1 MNLEQK
7 IGQLLMVGFD
17 GLTPSRKIKE
27 LITKY
32 HIGGVILFERNI
44 KSPLQIAK
52 LCRELQSISPE
63 TPLFIAIDQEGGRG
77 FSRLKEPFTRFPG
90 NKALGH
96 CFLKTKSIK
105 LAYKF
110 GEITA
115 KELSAVG
122 INFNL
127 APVLDVNTNPKNPI
141 IGKRAFGDDP
151 HLVSELGLAV
161 IAGLQDNK
169 VIACGKHFP
178 GHGDTTTN
186 SHKELPIVDHSLERL
201 RKIELRPFAHTIK
214 NGLKAVM
221 SAHVLYSQL
230 DDKFPAT
237 LSGKIIDGLLR
248 EELGFKGLVI
258 TDDLEMGAIANSF
271 EIEETAVKAVKAGID
286 ILLISHHPDK
296 QKRAIEAIA
305 TAVGK
310 GEISEERIDLSWEW
324 IIALKKDL
332 LYPYEPPEAERIKQI
347 IGDPE
352 HREVAREIKR
362 YSKPR

>member
-1 MNLEQK
+1 MNIKQK

-17 GLTPSRKIKE
+17 GLSPSREIRE

-32 HIGGVILFERNI
+32 HVGGVILFERNI
-44 KSPLQIAK
+44 KSPLQIAE

-63 TPLFIAIDQEGGRG
+63 VPLFIAIDQEGGKG
-77 FSRLKEPFTRFPG
+77 FSRLKKPFTRFPG
-90 NKALGH
+90 NHALGN
-96 CFLKTKSIK
+96 CFQKTKSIK

-141 IGKRAFGDDP
+141 IGKRAFGDEP

-178 GHGDTTTN
+178 GHGDTDTD
-186 SHKELPIVDHSLERL
+186 SHKELPIIDHNLERL
-201 RKIELRPFAHTIK
+201 RKIELRPFQHAIK
-214 NGLKAVM
+214 NGLKAIM
-221 SAHVLYSQL
+221 TAHILYRKL
-230 DDKFPAT
+230 DDKLPAT

-248 EELGFKGLVI
+248 DELGFKGLAM

-286 ILLISHHPDK
+286 ILLISHDPDK
-296 QKRAIEAIA
+296 QKRAFEAIA
-305 TAVGK
+305 AAVEK
-310 GEISEERIDLSWEW
+310 GEISEERLDLSWEW
-324 IIALKKDL
+324 IITLKKSL
-332 LYPYEPPEAERIKQI
+332 LPSLEPPEAERIEQVL
-347 IGDPE
+347 GDPE
-352 HREVAREIKR
+352 HREVAKEVER
-362 YSKPR
+362 YSKA

>member
-7 IGQLLMVGFD
+7 IGQLLMVGFK
-17 GLTPSRKIKE
+17 GLSPSREIKE

-44 KSPLQIAK
+44 KSPLQIAE
-52 LCRELQSISPE
+52 LCQELQSLSPE
-63 TPLFIAIDQEGGRG
+63 TPLFIAIDQEGGKN
-77 FSRLKEPFTRFPG
+77 FSRLKNPFTRFPG
-90 NKALGH
+90 NRGLGQ
-96 CFLKTKSIK
+96 CFLETKSIK
-105 LAYKF
+105 LAYQF

-141 IGKRAFGDDP
+141 IGKRAFGEDP

-178 GHGDTTTN
+178 GHGDTIVD
-186 SHKELPIVDHSLERL
+186 SHKELPIIDHDLERL
-201 RKIELRPFAHTIK
+201 RKVELRPFEHAIK
-214 NGLKAVM
+214 NGLKTVM
-221 SAHVLYSQL
+221 TAHVLYSKL

-237 LSGKIIDGLLR
+237 LSRRIIDGLLR
-248 EELGFKGLVI
+248 EELGFKGLVL

-271 EIEETAVKAVKAGID
+271 EIGEATAKAVKAGIN

-296 QKRAIEAIA
+296 QKRAFEAIA
-305 TAVGK
+305 TAVKK
-310 GEISEERIDLSWEW
+310 GEISQEMIDFSWKWIIDL
-324 IIALKKDL
+324 KKSFL
-332 LYPYEPPEAERIKQI
+332 CPSPPPEAERIKQI
-347 IGDPE
+347 VGAPE
-352 HREVAREIKR
+352 HREVAKEIKR
-362 YSKPR
+362 YSSG